1 MSLTVEDTRYISL
14 NTQHGVSHPTSG
26 NYVTSYLSNI
36 NFHFR
41 GLLKEEDDI
50 LYSHIDIV
58 NAQIPVS
65 FYNINYASNTLKY
78 TINNGSILT
87 LTVDRSNY
95 NLNSLMVELKSKF
108 LSAGYTM
115 VITFFKPT
123 GKFTFSSS
131 QPFSFLS
138 MDSTILEILG
148 FDSVS
153 NYVSTNNVLVGE
165 HPCNLL
171 GIKKL
176 KFCSSALAT
185 NSISSYGSGSD
196 SLFGIIPVNATP
208 FGMIQYTNT
217 SGRRSL
223 LKNKVIDTI
232 DIQVKDENNRYINFN
247 NTEWSITLAITTTR
261 RVKDTQNDNSF
272 SDMIKPILQL
282 LKPPEQNTDNTD
294 TTINDINQ
302 PAVGI
307 DKSLFT
313 NETDLDFFMYQH
325 GIDI

>member
-14 NTQHGVSHPTSG
+14 NTQHGVSHPTTG

-36 NFHFR
+36 DFHFR

-65 FYNINYASNTLKY
+65 FYNINYATNTLKY

-95 NLNSLMVELKSKF
+95 NLTSLMVELKSKF

-115 VITFFKPT
+115 NTTFYKPT

-138 MDSTILEILG
+138 TGSTILEILG

-153 NYVSTNNVLVGE
+153 NYTSTNNVLVGE

-185 NSISSYGSGSD
+185 NSVSSYGSGSD
-196 SLFGIIPVNATP
+196 SLFGIIPVNASP
-208 FGMIQYTNT
+208 FGMIQYNNT

-223 LKNKVIDTI
+223 LKNKVIDMI
-232 DIQVKDENNRYINFN
+232 DIQVYDENNRYINFN

-261 RVKDTQNDNSF
+261 KLKNTENERTF
-272 SDMIKPILQL
+272 SDMLRPILQL
-282 LKPPEQNTDNTD
+282 LNEVPEPEPKPETP
-294 TTINDINQ
+294 INDINQ
-302 PAVGI
+302 PATGI
-307 DKSLFT
+307 NQSLFT
-313 NETDLDFFMYQH
+313 DETDLDFFMYQH